1 MGVPAEFAFTDPRR
15 GGANR
20 PLDVDVGLR
29 SPLED
34 VVVIDIDLARG
45 IGAGAPII
53 DIDIVMSPSS
63 DNPREE

>member
-1 MGVPAEFAFTDPRR
+1 MRVGVSVPAEFTDPRR

-20 PLDVDVGLR
+20 PFDIEIGLS

-45 IGAGAPII
+45 AGAGAPII
-53 DIDIVMSPSS
+53 DIIISPSS
-63 DNPREE
+63 NKPREE

>member
-1 MGVPAEFAFTDPRR
+1 MGVPAEFPFTDPRR

-34 VVVIDIDLARG
+34 VVVIDIDM
-45 IGAGAPII
+45 
-53 DIDIVMSPSS
+53 VMSPSS
-63 DNPREE
+63 NKPREE

>member
-1 MGVPAEFAFTDPRR
+1 MPAEFTDPRR
-15 GGANR
+15 GTANR

-34 VVVIDIDLARG
+34 MVVIDIDLARG

-53 DIDIVMSPSS
+53 DIDIVTSPSS